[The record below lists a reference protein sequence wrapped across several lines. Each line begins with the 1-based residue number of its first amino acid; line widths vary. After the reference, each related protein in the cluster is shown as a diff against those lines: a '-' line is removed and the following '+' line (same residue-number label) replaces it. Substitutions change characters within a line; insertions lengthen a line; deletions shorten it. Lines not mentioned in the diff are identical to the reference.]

1 MAKLK
6 VINLFA
12 GPGAGKSTLRADLF
26 GLMKKNQKDVE
37 EVTEFAKDKTW
48 EKNFSALS
56 DQLFVLANQNRRL
69 DRLKDQVEWVVSDSP
84 ILLGIHYKTPDYL
97 PQNFE
102 NLIFELWDT
111 YENYNFFI
119 ERNHPYVQNG
129 RNQDEAGARE
139 IDASIIKMLEDHH
152 IPFTKVLSGDT
163 AHYEIYKAFFG
174 EEIPKFSAEWFK
186 LAVEWGSRGL
196 ARHLTGYTKEFGE
209 RVMSEY
215 GKQKDKFMD
224 L

>member
-97 PQNFE
+97 PNTFE
-102 NLIFELWDT
+102 DLIFELWDT
-111 YENYNFFI
+111 YENHNFFI
-119 ERNHPYVQNG
+119 ERNHPYDPTG
-129 RNQDEAGARE
+129 RNQTEDEARE
-139 IDASIIKMLEDHH
+139 IDASIIRMLELNE
-152 IPFTKVLSGDT
+152 IPYTKVLSGDT
-163 AHYEIYKAFFG
+163 AHYQIYQSVFG
-174 EEIPKFSAEWFK
+174 SEALKFSKDWFK
-186 LAVEWGSRGL
+186 FAFAWAGDSAKTEMSSMIKSLRGL
-196 ARHLTGYTKEFGE
+196 FTE
-209 RVMSEY
+209 S
-215 GKQKDKFMD
+215 QK
-224 L
+224 

>member
-1 MAKLK
+1 MKKLK

-48 EKNFSALS
+48 EKNFSALA

-84 ILLGIHYKTPDYL
+84 ILLGVHYKTPEYL
-97 PQNFE
+97 PKNFE

-119 ERNHPYVQNG
+119 ERNHPYVTKG
-129 RNQDEAGARE
+129 RNQGEE
-139 IDASIIKMLEDHH
+139 IAKQIDDSIIKMLNDRGV
-152 IPFTKVLSGDT
+152 PFISLKSSDT
-163 AHYEIYKAFFG
+163 AHYQIYKEVFG
-174 EEIPKFSAEWFK
+174 HLPRFSKEWFDYAFDLDTSGVKANMLAMIKK
-186 LAVEWGSRGL
+186 LPSAFE
-196 ARHLTGYTKEFGE
+196 
-209 RVMSEY
+209 
-215 GKQKDKFMD
+215 
-224 L
+224 

>member
-97 PQNFE
+97 PNTFE
-102 NLIFELWDT
+102 DLIFELWDT
-111 YENYNFFI
+111 YENHNFFI
-119 ERNHPYVQNG
+119 ERNHPYDPTG
-129 RNQDEAGARE
+129 RNQNEEEARA
-139 IDASIIKMLEDHH
+139 IDASIIRMLEFNE

-163 AHYEIYKAFFG
+163 AHYQIYQSVFG
-174 EEIPKFSAEWFK
+174 SEVPKFSTDWFK
-186 LAVEWGSRGL
+186 FAFAWAGDTAKSE
-196 ARHLTGYTKEFGE
+196 
-209 RVMSEY
+209 MS
-215 GKQKDKFMD
+215 KMVKDLRAMFTQSKD
-224 L
+224 

>member
-111 YENYNFFI
+111 YENHNFFI

-129 RNQDEAGARE
+129 RNQDEAAAKE
-139 IDASIIKMLEDHH
+139 IDASIIKMLEDHN

-163 AHYEIYKAFFG
+163 AHYEIYKAVFG

-186 LAVEWGSRGL
+186 LAVEWGSRGF
-196 ARHLTGYTKEFGE
+196 ARHLTGYTKEFGV

-215 GKQKDKFMD
+215 GKQKDKFKD

>member
-1 MAKLK
+1 MKKLK

-84 ILLGIHYKTPDYL
+84 ILLGVHYKTPDYL

-119 ERNHPYVQNG
+119 ERNHPYDPVG
-129 RNQDEAGARE
+129 RNQTEEEAMRIDE
-139 IDASIIKMLEDHH
+139 SIINMLNQSG
-152 IPFTKVLSGDT
+152 IPFTTIKSGDI
-163 AHYEIYKAFFG
+163 AHYQIYNSVFG
-174 EEIPKFSAEWFK
+174 DDIPKFSPNWFK
-186 LAVEWGSRGL
+186 AAFALYVNGIKTPIR
-196 ARHLTGYTKEFGE
+196 RIRNGE
-209 RVMSEY
+209 
-215 GKQKDKFMD
+215 
-224 L
+224 

>member
-48 EKNFSALS
+48 ERNFSALS

-111 YENYNFFI
+111 YENYNFVI
-119 ERNHPYVQNG
+119 ERNHPYVAKG
-129 RNQDEAGARE
+129 RNQNEEEAKV
-139 IDASIIKMLEDHH
+139 IDDSIIHMLQSND
-152 IPFTKVLSGDT
+152 IPYTKVFSGDT
-163 AHYEIYKAFFG
+163 AHYEIYKAVFG

-196 ARHLTGYTKEFGE
+196 ARHLTGYTKEF
-209 RVMSEY
+209 SE
-215 GKQKDKFMD
+215 KLFTELKK
-224 L
+224 

>member
-97 PQNFE
+97 PNTFE
-102 NLIFELWDT
+102 DLIFELWDT
-111 YENYNFFI
+111 YENHNFFI
-119 ERNHPYVQNG
+119 ERNHPYDPTG
-129 RNQDEAGARE
+129 RNQNEEEARA
-139 IDASIIKMLEDHH
+139 IDASIIRMLDFNE

-163 AHYEIYKAFFG
+163 AHYQIYQSVFG
-174 EEIPKFSAEWFK
+174 NDIPKFSKDWFK
-186 LAVEWGSRGL
+186 FAFAWAGNS
-196 ARHLTGYTKEFGE
+196 AK
-209 RVMSEY
+209 SEVQSMLK
-215 GKQKDKFMD
+215 GFRSFITE
-224 L
+224 

>member
-1 MAKLK
+1 MKKLK

-97 PQNFE
+97 PKNFE

-119 ERNHPYVQNG
+119 ERNHPYVAKG
-129 RNQDEAGARE
+129 RNQGEEIAKQIDEH
-139 IDASIIKMLEDHH
+139 IVNMLKANGV
-152 IPFTKVLSGDT
+152 PFTSVKSSDV
-163 AHYEIYKAFFG
+163 AHIEIYKSIFAN
-174 EEIPKFSAEWFK
+174 EPLKFSTEWFHHAFSMAGD
-186 LAVEWGSRGL
+186 LAKAEAQKVIKDLRGIF
-196 ARHLTGYTKEFGE
+196 T
-209 RVMSEY
+209 
-215 GKQKDKFMD
+215 QKY
-224 L
+224 

>member
-97 PQNFE
+97 PNTFE
-102 NLIFELWDT
+102 DLIFELWDT
-111 YENYNFFI
+111 YENHNFFI
-119 ERNHPYVQNG
+119 ERNHPYDPTG
-129 RNQDEAGARE
+129 RNQNEEEARA
-139 IDASIIKMLEDHH
+139 IDASIIRMLEFNE

-163 AHYEIYKAFFG
+163 AHYQIYQSVFG
-174 EEIPKFSAEWFK
+174 NDIPKFSKDWFK
-186 LAVEWGSRGL
+186 FAFAWAGNSAKAEVQSMFKSFRSFITE
-196 ARHLTGYTKEFGE
+196 
-209 RVMSEY
+209 
-215 GKQKDKFMD
+215 
-224 L
+224 

>member
-97 PQNFE
+97 PNTFE
-102 NLIFELWDT
+102 DLIFELWDT
-111 YENYNFFI
+111 YENHNFFI
-119 ERNHPYVQNG
+119 ERNHPYDPTG
-129 RNQDEAGARE
+129 RNQNEEEARA
-139 IDASIIKMLEDHH
+139 IDASIIRMLDFNK

-163 AHYEIYKAFFG
+163 AHYQIYQSVFG
-174 EEIPKFSAEWFK
+174 NDIPKFSKDWFK
-186 LAVEWGSRGL
+186 FAFAWAGNS
-196 ARHLTGYTKEFGE
+196 AK
-209 RVMSEY
+209 SEVQSML
-215 GKQKDKFMD
+215 KSFRSFIAE
-224 L
+224 

>member
-97 PQNFE
+97 PNTFE
-102 NLIFELWDT
+102 DLIFELWDT
-111 YENYNFFI
+111 YENHNFFI
-119 ERNHPYVQNG
+119 ERNHPYDPTG
-129 RNQDEAGARE
+129 RNQNEEEARA
-139 IDASIIKMLEDHH
+139 IDASIIRMLDFNE

-163 AHYEIYKAFFG
+163 AHYQIYQSVFG
-174 EEIPKFSAEWFK
+174 NDIPKFSKDWFK
-186 LAVEWGSRGL
+186 FAFAWAGNS
-196 ARHLTGYTKEFGE
+196 AK
-209 RVMSEY
+209 SEVQSMFK
-215 GKQKDKFMD
+215 GFRSFITE
-224 L
+224 

>member
-37 EVTEFAKDKTW
+37 EVTEFAKDQTW

-97 PQNFE
+97 PNTFE
-102 NLIFELWDT
+102 KLIFELWDT

-119 ERNHPYVQNG
+119 ERNHPYDPNG
-129 RNQDEAGARE
+129 RNQTEDEARE
-139 IDASIIKMLEDHH
+139 IDASIIRMLDYNE

-163 AHYEIYKAFFG
+163 AHYKIYQSVFG
-174 EEIPKFSAEWFK
+174 SEVPKFSTDWFK
-186 LAVEWGSRGL
+186 FAFAWAGDAAKSE
-196 ARHLTGYTKEFGE
+196 
-209 RVMSEY
+209 MS
-215 GKQKDKFMD
+215 KMVKDLRAMFTQSKD
-224 L
+224 

>member
-26 GLMKKNQKDVE
+26 GLMKKNKKDVE

-69 DRLKDQVEWVVSDSP
+69 DRLKDQVEWVVSDTP

-97 PQNFE
+97 PNTFE
-102 NLIFELWDT
+102 DLIFELWDT

-119 ERNHPYVQNG
+119 ERNHPYDPTG
-129 RNQDEAGARE
+129 RNQTEDEARE
-139 IDASIIKMLEDHH
+139 IDSSIIHMLEYND

-163 AHYEIYKAFFG
+163 AHYQIYQKVFG
-174 EEIPKFSAEWFK
+174 SEVPQFSKDWFK
-186 LAVEWGSRGL
+186 FAFAWAGSS
-196 ARHLTGYTKEFGE
+196 AKSEMTKMIKDMRAMFTS
-209 RVMSEY
+209 SEN
-215 GKQKDKFMD
+215 
-224 L
+224 

>member
-97 PQNFE
+97 PNTFE
-102 NLIFELWDT
+102 DLIFELWDT
-111 YENYNFFI
+111 YENHNFFI
-119 ERNHPYVQNG
+119 ERNHPYDPTG
-129 RNQDEAGARE
+129 RNQNEEEARA
-139 IDASIIKMLEDHH
+139 IDASIIRMLEFNE

-163 AHYEIYKAFFG
+163 AHYQIYQSVFG
-174 EEIPKFSAEWFK
+174 NDIPKFSKDWFK
-186 LAVEWGSRGL
+186 FAFAWAGNS
-196 ARHLTGYTKEFGE
+196 AK
-209 RVMSEY
+209 SEVQSMF
-215 GKQKDKFMD
+215 KSFRSFITE
-224 L
+224 